1 MEIFA
6 IEMSKLKNKIFLAK
20 RHFANSTSLERTEPF
35 LHTYSNCTFH
45 EICRPENPQRRTSI
59 ELEDIKKSLRDNGCW
74 PFHPS
79 GPILLDS
86 EDDENDTSPIVKKT
100 ARGASK
106 NSRYPVP
113 STSQV
118 SNDAVPST
126 SQESNLTVGK
136 GKGKGK
142 ALKYLPR

>member
-1 MEIFA
+1 MPTVPLWKE
-6 IEMSKLKNKIFLAK
+6 LNL
-20 RHFANSTSLERTEPF
+20 F
-35 LHTYSNCTFH
+35 LHTYSNCIFH

-59 ELEDIKKSLRDNGCW
+59 ELEDIKKSLQDNGCW

-86 EDDENDTSPIVKKT
+86 EDDEDDNSPILKKP

-106 NSRYPVP
+106 NSSDPVP
-113 STSQV
+113 STSQE

-142 ALKYLPR
+142 GNLNDILESQYFLQSKLNLVP

>member
-1 MEIFA
+1 MPTET
-6 IEMSKLKNKIFLAK
+6 
-20 RHFANSTSLERTEPF
+20 NSTSLERTEPF
-35 LHTYSNCTFH
+35 LHTYSNCAFH
-45 EICRPENPQRRTSI
+45 EICRPENPQRHTSI
-59 ELEDIKKSLRDNGCW
+59 ELEDIKKSLRDNGCC

-86 EDDENDTSPIVKKT
+86 EDDEDDNSPILKKP

-106 NSRYPVP
+106 NSSDPVP
-113 STSQV
+113 STSQE

-142 ALKYLPR
+142 GKALKYLPK

>member
-1 MEIFA
+1 M
-6 IEMSKLKNKIFLAK
+6 
-20 RHFANSTSLERTEPF
+20 TF
-35 LHTYSNCTFH
+35 LHTYSNCIFH

-59 ELEDIKKSLRDNGCW
+59 ELEDIKKSLQDNGCW

-86 EDDENDTSPIVKKT
+86 DDDEDPILKKPP
-100 ARGASK
+100 RGASK
-106 NSRYPVP
+106 NSSDPVP
-113 STSQV
+113 STSQE

-142 ALKYLPR
+142 GKALKYLNDIL